1 MSKLITQ
8 DPHMLEQIRFAQ
20 VLACHDSPVLVTG
33 ESGTGKEHFAEI
45 LHGKRTRKDTT
56 RGSNFVPVNTT
67 TLAEDLFESLMY
79 GHMQGSFTGATRET
93 GGLVQHA
100 EDGTLFLDEIGE
112 LPLSLQ
118 PKLLRYIQERKFRKV
133 GASKLTKSNCR
144 IICST
149 KRDLREMVK
158 DGSFRLDLFHRISVF
173 VIQTTPIRDRPD
185 DLALY
190 IKKQGFDNPEE
201 IATKIL
207 KLTPLYGNYRE
218 LQSVLA
224 RYKLLGEFI
233 NY

>member
-149 KRDLREMVK
+149 NKDLREMVK

-185 DLALY
+185 DLNLY
-190 IKKQGFDNPEE
+190 IKKQGFDKPKE

-218 LQSVLA
+218 LQSILA